1 MLPVCSCRRGHVDA
15 APPAPWQAGGMAE
28 ITVRDDADAHRFEA
42 LVDGEVAGFTEYH
55 LQGDVQVMPHTVT
68 APEHRG
74 QGVAGAV
81 VKAALEAAREAG
93 RTVRPD
99 CPYVRKYIE
108 EHAEY
113 QDLLAG

>member
-1 MLPVCSCRRGHVDA
+1 
-15 APPAPWQAGGMAE
+15 MAE

-68 APEHRG
+68 APELRG

-81 VKAALEAAREAG
+81 VKAALEAARVTRPALRMVLICAG
-93 RTVRPD
+93 VLSSRRGPNIR
-99 CPYVRKYIE
+99 CRWP
-108 EHAEY
+108 
-113 QDLLAG
+113 